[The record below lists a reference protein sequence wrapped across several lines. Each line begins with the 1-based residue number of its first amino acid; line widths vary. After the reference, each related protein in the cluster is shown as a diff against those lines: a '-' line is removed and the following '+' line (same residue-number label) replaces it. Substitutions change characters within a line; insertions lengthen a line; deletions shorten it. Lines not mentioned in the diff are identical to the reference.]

1 MNTSKADRLERGIEE
16 LQEILGD
23 IRDPELEAQA
33 EALLQRAINGE
44 ISMPDDPY
52 RSADKNIYSTVARLT
67 EEEVDEYLQDL
78 PETLEAAKKGI
89 SEFHIYFGSAVGEAD
104 GFYYAVFIEEVPTG
118 WGPR

>member
-33 EALLQRAINGE
+33 EALLQRAINDE
-44 ISMPDDPY
+44 ISMPDGPY

-78 PETLEAAKKGI
+78 PEILEAAQKGT
-89 SEFHIYFGSAVGEAD
+89 SEFHIYFGSAVGES
-104 GFYYAVFIEEVPTG
+104 GGSTTPYL
-118 WGPR
+118 